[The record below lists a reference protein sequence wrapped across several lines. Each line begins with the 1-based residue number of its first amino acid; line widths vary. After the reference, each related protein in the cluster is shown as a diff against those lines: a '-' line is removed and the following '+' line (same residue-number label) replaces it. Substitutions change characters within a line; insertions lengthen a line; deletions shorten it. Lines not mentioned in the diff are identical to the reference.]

1 MPILPLYYTN
11 SYSAYPVRSLH
22 TEEFFRGDTVYLF
35 KKKQYKKCATDEL
48 VEMAQNDDTEALEEL
63 VKRHQSSVYASF
75 YYLSNECQ
83 DILDLTQEALL
94 KMARNIKS
102 LKDPKKFKGWL
113 NQIVTNVFYDYI
125 RKTSR
130 SPQTVPIEKTDDD
143 KTDTCPKIIE
153 LPCKSKNPEENT
165 LGDELSD
172 VIENSIHKLPDA
184 FRLAIVLR
192 EFQGLSY
199 EEIAEITK
207 TNVGTVK
214 SRIARARSKLQEDLK
229 SYIA

>member
-1 MPILPLYYTN
+1 M
-11 SYSAYPVRSLH
+11 
-22 TEEFFRGDTVYLF
+22 YLF
-35 KKKQYKKCATDEL
+35 KKKQYKKCTTEEL
-48 VEMAQNDDTEALEEL
+48 VELAQNNDTEAVEEL
-63 VKRHQSSVYASF
+63 VKRNQSSVYASF
-75 YYLSNECQ
+75 YYLSSECQ

-94 KMARNIKS
+94 KMAKNIKS

-125 RKTSR
+125 RKSNR
-130 SPQTVPIEKTDDD
+130 SPQTVPIDKTDDE
-143 KTDTCPKIIE
+143 KSEACPKIID

-165 LGDELSD
+165 LGDELSSI
-172 VIENSIHKLPDA
+172 IENSIHKLPDA

-199 EEIAEITK
+199 EEIAEITN

-214 SRIARARSKLQEDLK
+214 SRIARARSRLQEDLK

>member
-1 MPILPLYYTN
+1 M
-11 SYSAYPVRSLH
+11 
-22 TEEFFRGDTVYLF
+22 YLF
-35 KKKQYKKCATDEL
+35 KKKDYRNYPLDEL
-48 VEMAQNDDTEALEEL
+48 VELAQKNSTEALEEL
-63 VKRHQSSVYASF
+63 IKRNQNSVYASF
-75 YYLSNECQ
+75 YYLSSECQ

-94 KMARNIKS
+94 KMAKNIKS
-102 LKDPKKFKGWL
+102 LKEPKKFKSWL

-125 RKTSR
+125 RKTNR
-130 SPQTVPIEKTDDD
+130 VPKTVPIDKSDDD
-143 KTDTCPKIIE
+143 GSEVCPKIID
-153 LPCKSKNPEENT
+153 LPCKSKNPEETT

-214 SRIARARSKLQEDLK
+214 SRIARARSRLQEDLK

>member
-1 MPILPLYYTN
+1 M
-11 SYSAYPVRSLH
+11 
-22 TEEFFRGDTVYLF
+22 YLF
-35 KKKQYKKCATDEL
+35 KKKQYKKCTTEEL
-48 VEMAQNDDTEALEEL
+48 VELAQNDDTEAVEEL
-63 VKRHQSSVYASF
+63 VKRNQSSVYASF
-75 YYLSNECQ
+75 YYLSSECQ

-94 KMARNIKS
+94 KMAKNIKS

-125 RKTSR
+125 RKSNR
-130 SPQTVPIEKTDDD
+130 SLKTVPIDKTDDE
-143 KTDTCPKIIE
+143 KSEACPKIID

-165 LGDELSD
+165 LGDELSSI
-172 VIENSIHKLPDA
+172 IENSIHKLPDA

-199 EEIAEITK
+199 EEIAEITN

-214 SRIARARSKLQEDLK
+214 SRIARARSRLQEDLK

>member
-1 MPILPLYYTN
+1 MPIY
-11 SYSAYPVRSLH
+11 
-22 TEEFFRGDTVYLF
+22 FGIRGDTVYLF

-48 VEMAQNDDTEALEEL
+48 VEFAQKDDAEALEEL
-63 VKRHQSSVYASF
+63 VKRCQNSVYASF
-75 YYLSNECQ
+75 YYLSSDCQ

-94 KMARNIKS
+94 KMAKSIKS
-102 LKDPKKFKGWL
+102 LKEPKKFKSWL
-113 NQIVTNVFYDYI
+113 NQIVTNSFYDYI

-130 SPQTVPIEKTDDD
+130 GPRMVPIEKSDDD
-143 KTDTCPKIIE
+143 KLETCPKIID
-153 LPCKSKNPEENT
+153 LPCKSKNPEECT
-165 LGDELSD
+165 LGEELSD

-199 EEIAEITK
+199 EEIAEITN

-214 SRIARARSKLQEDLK
+214 SRIARARNKLQEDLK

>member
-1 MPILPLYYTN
+1 M
-11 SYSAYPVRSLH
+11 
-22 TEEFFRGDTVYLF
+22 YLF
-35 KKKQYKKCATDEL
+35 SKKQYKKFATEEL
-48 VEMAQNDDTEALEEL
+48 VELAQKDNTEALEEL
-63 VKRHQSSVYASF
+63 IKRNQSAVYASF
-75 YYLSNECQ
+75 YYLSSECQ

-102 LKDPKKFKGWL
+102 LKEPKKFKSWL

-125 RKTSR
+125 RKSNR
-130 SPQTVPIEKTDDD
+130 APQTIPIDKSDDEKIDS
-143 KTDTCPKIIE
+143 CPKIID

-172 VIENSIHKLPDA
+172 VIESSIHRLPSA